1 MLPAQPHIPQEE
13 QCPVPEEV
21 LGHLYRASKHG
32 LEELVATSRSFHHPG
47 GKARSVRIPH
57 CWRYNG
63 DTMGS
68 PCQRRLTSTLSPS

>member
-32 LEELVATSRSFHHPG
+32 LEELVATVPAGLAQCLPFIVIG
-47 GKARSVRIPH
+47 VRISNQLD
-57 CWRYNG
+57 W
-63 DTMGS
+63 
-68 PCQRRLTSTLSPS
+68 